1 MCFTQDSK
9 KAIVYVGETFI
20 YGMSA
25 EESQVDLAKIEE
37 FLKSDQKNQA
47 VKIATKKK
55 LGVSFS

>member
-1 MCFTQDSK
+1 M
-9 KAIVYVGETFI
+9 YVGETFI